1 MIIIWVVKVTS
12 VQSLMVKALYIE
24 LFVISFLQASHDP
37 RVHAEISAI
46 TGHIKKATLRL
57 VLIPRSGRIHSEA
70 VLQADAAQGLQALP

>member
-1 MIIIWVVKVTS
+1 MTS

-70 VLQADAAQGLQALP
+70 VLQADAAQGFQALPWELRFR